1 MMETFMIEYDSSNR
15 LRVVK
20 PPRSIYPIFAHS
32 DYHGERVSWATLD
45 VIYVP
50 REDNYVQI
58 QSLDFCDEEI
68 FSYVHDLAYI
78 IDSHMRLPFETILCE
93 CNRYGIRTAVSYN
106 PIQKIFKYVIKNQL
120 NFKKGAN

>member
-1 MMETFMIEYDSSNR
+1 THLMETFMIEYDSSNG

-32 DYHGERVSWATLD
+32 DYHGERVTRATLDVSVD

-58 QSLDFCDEEI
+58 QSLDFPYKEI
-68 FSYVHDLAYI
+68 FSYINDLAYVI
-78 IDSHMRLPFETILCE
+78 GFGTKTVA
-93 CNRYGIRTAVSYN
+93 GI
-106 PIQKIFKYVIKNQL
+106 KDFHL
-120 NFKKGAN
+120 